1 MSNDAADKQQQLA
14 ALRQQMAEL
23 EAELQSTGIKTWQR
37 SEGPFYSTYYAWA
50 GAILGMFGAAASLLF
65 NVIGS
70 LAVNQHPLKLIQVYA
85 TFPLGE
91 RMLEEGMDSGMV
103 LALGCCLYIL
113 TGMVLAIPLHLLMA
127 RYLPHAKL
135 GQRLVFATVAGL
147 LLWAVNFYL
156 ILSWLQPWICGGN
169 WITDPAVLP
178 PWIGAATHVV
188 FAWVVAALFPWG
200 TMQERAT
207 GQLASQQTI

>member
-1 MSNDAADKQQQLA
+1 
-14 ALRQQMAEL
+14 
-23 EAELQSTGIKTWQR
+23 
-37 SEGPFYSTYYAWA
+37 
-50 GAILGMFGAAASLLF
+50 
-65 NVIGS
+65 
-70 LAVNQHPLKLIQVYA
+70 
-85 TFPLGE
+85 
-91 RMLEEGMDSGMV
+91 ML
-103 LALGCCLYIL
+103 
-113 TGMVLAIPLHLLMA
+113 A

-135 GQRLVFATVAGL
+135 GQRLVFATIAGL

-200 TMQERAT
+200 TMQQRPS
-207 GQLASQQTI
+207 GQLAPQQST